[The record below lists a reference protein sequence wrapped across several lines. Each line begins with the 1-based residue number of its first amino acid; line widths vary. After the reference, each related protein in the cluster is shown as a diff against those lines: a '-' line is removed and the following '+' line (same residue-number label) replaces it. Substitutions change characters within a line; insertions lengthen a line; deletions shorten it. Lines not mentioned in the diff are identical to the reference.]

1 MGCGSSSAADPRE
14 AGGNGEFDDGNVGPS
29 KQVNRPED
37 GGALFE
43 VEDAAGQEFMAVK
56 PWIGQVTEPDNHAE
70 WNKEKPDGSY
80 ALEYVYGYKC
90 SDSRQ
95 NVYYNN

>member
-1 MGCGSSSAADPRE
+1 MMVRE
-14 AGGNGEFDDGNVGPS
+14 
-29 KQVNRPED
+29 
-37 GGALFE
+37 
-43 VEDAAGQEFMAVK
+43 
-56 PWIGQVTEPDNHAE
+56 
-70 WNKEKPDGSY
+70 NKEKPDGSY